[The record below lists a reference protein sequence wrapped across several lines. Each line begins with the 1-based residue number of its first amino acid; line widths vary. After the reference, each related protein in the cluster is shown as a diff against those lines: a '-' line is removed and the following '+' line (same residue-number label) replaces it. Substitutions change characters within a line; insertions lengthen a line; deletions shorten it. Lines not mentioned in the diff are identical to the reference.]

1 MKGKIKM
8 KRIILITCIAQM
20 ILAAVC
26 TAQEKPRPVRANPA
40 LLVID
45 IQNAY
50 LPRMSE
56 QDKKMGMEMINHLIN
71 LFRAYQFPIIRVYH
85 TDPKWGPVPGSE
97 DFEYPKTVAIKDE
110 DIKIIKS
117 YPSAFKKTELDKVL
131 KEKGINTLFLCGLS
145 SVGCVIA
152 TYYGAM
158 DLDYNVWLIE
168 DALIGPDAEKTKA
181 VQQIYHTRLI
191 NYYAIDLLLENLPK

>member
-1 MKGKIKM
+1 MKKL
-8 KRIILITCIAQM
+8 IINTCIV
-20 ILAAVC
+20 LAVFTAVC
-26 TAQEKPRPVRANPA
+26 VAQEKPRPMKANPA

-50 LPRMSE
+50 LPHMSE

-71 LFRAYQFPIIRVYH
+71 LFRAHQFPIIRVYH
-85 TDPKWGPVPGSE
+85 TDPKWGPKPGSE
-97 DFEYPKTVAIKDE
+97 DFEYPKTMAVKDE
-110 DIKIIKS
+110 DAKIIKN

-152 TYYGAM
+152 TYHGAI
-158 DLDYNVWLIE
+158 DLDYKVWLIE
-168 DALIGPDAEKTKA
+168 DALIGPDTEKTKA
-181 VQQIYHTRLI
+181 IQQIYHTHLI
-191 NYYAIDLLLENLPK
+191 NYYAIELLLENLAK

>member
-1 MKGKIKM
+1 MKKLVFNI
-8 KRIILITCIAQM
+8 CISLV
-20 ILAAVC
+20 IFTVVCAAR
-26 TAQEKPRPVRANPA
+26 EKPSPVRAYPA

-56 QDKKMGMEMINHLIN
+56 QDKKIGMEMINHIIN
-71 LFRAYQFPIIRVYH
+71 LFRTHRLPIIRVYH
-85 TDPKWGPVPGSE
+85 TDLKVGPTLGSE
-97 DFEYPKTVAIKDE
+97 EFEYPKSVSIKDE
-110 DIKIIKS
+110 DVKIIKNH
-117 YPSAFKKTELDKVL
+117 PSAFKKTELDKVL
-131 KEKGINTLFLCGLS
+131 KEKGVNTVFLCGLS

-152 TYYGAM
+152 TYHGAI

-181 VQQIYHTRLI
+181 IQQIYHTHLI
-191 NYYAIDLLLENLPK
+191 NYYAIKLLIENLAK